1 MIWNSV
7 LAQSVNCYYMQM
19 IVQFCT
25 QTRIISDKLGLELE
39 MYSKWLVDN
48 KLSLHMWKIE
58 YIIFGSKRKLRKIN
72 NFSVECNGHTIKAQR
87 SEKYLGLTLDDQ
99 LTGEAIVNSIV
110 QKVSGRFKFL
120 YRQCNFLEE
129 KLRKFICSALIQ
141 CHIDYACSSWYS
153 GLNKQLK
160 KKNQICQNK
169 TVRFIKN
176 LSPRSHIGFLELN
189 RLNML
194 NVDFRVKQLR
204 LSHVH
209 KIFNGTGPSYLSE
222 QFIKVSDVHHH
233 FTRGSTENFIVPSVN
248 GVAAKT
254 LKLQ

>member
-1 MIWNSV
+1 MK
-7 LAQSVNCYYMQM
+7 
-19 IVQFCT
+19 T
-25 QTRIISDKLGLELE
+25 
-39 MYSKWLVDN
+39 
-48 KLSLHMWKIE
+48 
-58 YIIFGSKRKLRKIN
+58 
-72 NFSVECNGHTIKAQR
+72 NGQ
-87 SEKYLGLTLDDQ
+87 YLTDQ

-110 QKVSGRFKFL
+110 QKVNGRLKFL

-129 KLRKFICSALIQ
+129 KLRKSICSALIQ

-160 KKNQICQNK
+160 KKLQICQNK

-176 LSPRSHIGFLELN
+176 LGPRSHIGFLELN
-189 RLNML
+189 SLNML

-248 GVAAKT
+248 GVAATTFYYSGIKDWNSLPWDVKQKCT
-254 LKLQ
+254 FNGFKSAARQYLRSQLQLMESDTYAYY